1 MKTLIRKFL
10 NEFLLREEFN
20 VFFSGQITETK
31 YKKFILESGSR
42 ITRNKDMQNEIQNHA
57 DKLGP
62 ILGKFRDKRNNQEKS
77 AFIKIKVGLH
87 FAERVF
93 RSEDKSDN
101 RFKKVDKFEG
111 VDVIVANA
119 DKIVQLLMTQN
130 VIRNGVIKLKSKFRD
145 LNYEILCS
153 LEERIS
159 GNPPTYKIELFNQ
172 IKGTGNVQFGSE
184 PFDHELKVMN
194 PYF

>member
-42 ITRNKDMQNEIQNHA
+42 VTRNKDTQNEIQDHA

-111 VDVIVANA
+111 VDVIAANA

-130 VIRNGVIKLKSKFRD
+130 VTRNGVIKLKSKFRD

>member
-1 MKTLIRKFL
+1 MKSLIRKIL

-42 ITRNKDMQNEIQNHA
+42 ISRNKDTQTEIQDYA

-62 ILGKFRDKRNNQEKS
+62 ILGKFKDKKNNQEKS
-77 AFIKIKVGLH
+77 AFIKINVGLH

-93 RSEDKSDN
+93 RSEDKSDD
-101 RFKKVDKFEG
+101 RFRKVDKFEG
-111 VDVIVANA
+111 VDVIAANV
-119 DKIVQLLMTQN
+119 DKIVQLLMTRE
-130 VIRNGVIKLKSKFRD
+130 IKRDAVIKLKSKFRN

-153 LEERIS
+153 LEERIP
-159 GNPPTYKIELFNQ
+159 GKPPTFKIELFNQ
-172 IKGTGNVQFGSE
+172 IKGTSDVQFGNK
-184 PFDHELKVMN
+184 PFDHELNVIN

>member
-1 MKTLIRKFL
+1 
-10 NEFLLREEFN
+10 
-20 VFFSGQITETK
+20 
-31 YKKFILESGSR
+31 
-42 ITRNKDMQNEIQNHA
+42 
-57 DKLGP
+57 
-62 ILGKFRDKRNNQEKS
+62 
-77 AFIKIKVGLH
+77 
-87 FAERVF
+87 
-93 RSEDKSDN
+93 
-101 RFKKVDKFEG
+101 
-111 VDVIVANA
+111 
-119 DKIVQLLMTQN
+119 MTQN
-130 VIRNGVIKLKSKFRD
+130 VTRNGVIKLKSKFRD